1 METNCSSPSPDASIR
16 LGQRS
21 RQPRTLPGAGGPAGA
36 AAPGHPRGGAE
47 PPGWALPGAGG
58 RGESSFLSADANVQI
73 CCDFGLV
80 LVGNCADCFPKTI
93 FFLVPL
99 ILSVLICSFVLFS

>member
-1 METNCSSPSPDASIR
+1 METNGSSPSPDASIR

-21 RQPRTLPGAGGPAGA
+21 RQPHTLPGAGGPAGA

-58 RGESSFLSADANVQI
+58 RGESSFLSADANV
-73 CCDFGLV
+73 
-80 LVGNCADCFPKTI
+80 
-93 FFLVPL
+93 
-99 ILSVLICSFVLFS
+99 